1 MKETDDWRYSMT
13 SSIPSTRRVSPAS
26 PSLGE
31 HYGFGTFDIQV
42 LFSSSVALAM
52 RASAHDLSRRV
63 RLLELN
69 NFSFREYVAFKQDIS
84 LPTCSLQDLVE
95 GAWTP
100 EHLRAGRLFGD
111 YLVGAGLLPFAL
123 EEHAWTEDARLSHRR
138 RGGKT
143 RRRDRRQRQGP
154 TAVQGD

>member
-1 MKETDDWRYSMT
+1 
-13 SSIPSTRRVSPAS
+13 
-26 PSLGE
+26 
-31 HYGFGTFDIQV
+31 
-42 LFSSSVALAM
+42 M
-52 RASAHDLSRRV
+52 RASAHDLTRRV
-63 RLLELN
+63 RLLELH

-143 RRRDRRQRQGP
+143 RRRDRRKARADSSSRGLTSIASSSSQTRTHLP
-154 TAVQGD
+154 TDVSRSS

>member
-1 MKETDDWRYSMT
+1 
-13 SSIPSTRRVSPAS
+13 
-26 PSLGE
+26 
-31 HYGFGTFDIQV
+31 
-42 LFSSSVALAM
+42 M
-52 RASAHDLSRRV
+52 RASAHDLTRRV
-63 RLLELN
+63 RLLELH

-111 YLVGAGLLPFAL
+111 YLVGAGLLPL
-123 EEHAWTEDARLSHRR
+123 PLKST
-138 RGGKT
+138 RGQKT
-143 RRRDRRQRQGP
+143 PDYLIAGGAEKLVVEIGERQGP